1 MAAGVLRRATG
12 VLLPATGGWLLAA
25 GRSLPVIDYLSP
37 NPDANLS
44 VQRWA
49 KSAEIKTKLLRR
61 WIFPS
66 HICDLF
72 SIIVNEYDTDFVTQ
86 KNHQKF
92 RDMADLRTTYM
103 GVELKNPIILG
114 ASSLV
119 EDPAVIQ
126 KIERAGISAIIY
138 RSLFEEQIHLEQIQ
152 LEDQLGEYDNRNAEM
167 LHLFPEVRHGGAKEH
182 LYKLEKLISKV
193 SIPVFASLNATYEES
208 WEDYALALEKT
219 GIAGLEL
226 NFYDIPLDGEHSST
240 EIEKKQLRILSKLK
254 SILKIPISVKL
265 SPFYSN
271 PVHFISQVDNAGANG
286 VVIFNR
292 FFQPEINTDTEE
304 FFYPFDLTH
313 QKDYQLSLR
322 FAGLLYGNIGAD
334 ICASR
339 GISDGKDV
347 IKMLLAGADS
357 VQIVSAVYKNKASH
371 ITGMIELLEEWMD
384 ARGYKTI
391 NDFKG
396 KLSMKNLKDPYAYKR
411 AQYVDILM
419 KSNEILKK
427 YPMV

>member
-1 MAAGVLRRATG
+1 
-12 VLLPATGGWLLAA
+12 
-25 GRSLPVIDYLSP
+25 
-37 NPDANLS
+37 
-44 VQRWA
+44 
-49 KSAEIKTKLLRR
+49 
-61 WIFPS
+61 
-66 HICDLF
+66 
-72 SIIVNEYDTDFVTQ
+72 
-86 KNHQKF
+86 
-92 RDMADLRTTYM
+92 MADLRTTYM

-126 KIERAGISAIIY
+126 KIERAGVSAIVY

-152 LEDQLGEYDNRNAEM
+152 LEDQLGEYDERNAEM
-167 LHLFPEVRHGGAKEH
+167 LRMFPEVKHGGAKEH
-182 LYKLEKLISKV
+182 LFKLEKLISKV
-193 SIPVFASLNATYEES
+193 SIPVFASLNAQYDES
-208 WEDYALALEKT
+208 WEEYAVALEKT
-219 GIAGLEL
+219 GVAGLEL
-226 NFYDIPLDGEHSST
+226 NFYDVPLDSETSGS
-240 EIEKKQLRILSKLK
+240 EIEKRQVHILTKLK
-254 SILKIPISVKL
+254 SRLKIPVSVKL
-265 SPFYSN
+265 SPFYAN
-271 PVHFISQVDNAGANG
+271 PLNFIAKLDQAGANS
-286 VVIFNR
+286 VVLFNR
-292 FFQPEINTDTEE
+292 FFQPEINIETEE

-334 ICASR
+334 ICTSR
-339 GISDGKDV
+339 GISDGSDV

-357 VQIVSAVYKNKASH
+357 VQVVSAVYKNKASH
-371 ITGMIELLEEWMD
+371 ITGMLELLEEWMD

-396 KLSMKNLKDPYAYKR
+396 KLSMKNLKDHYAYKR